1 VSARAATVAVAA
13 LLVLAGCSTG
23 PATIEQAPPPG
34 DGTSASDRV
43 GAPGLDALRTK
54 FRFFAEDACFDGDPA
69 QAFPRCGR
77 FVTEIRNVVGQVR
90 RDAPA
95 AAPQAD
101 LTEQSLD
108 RFTGAGCAADP
119 GTLGGG
125 DPAVCGP
132 AFREVQEAVQGM
144 ATAVGAPG

>member
-1 VSARAATVAVAA
+1 MSVRAATVAVAA
-13 LLVLAGCSTG
+13 LLVLAGCGTG
-23 PATIEQAPPPG
+23 PATTRTTTGE
-34 DGTSASDRV
+34 GTSASDRV

-54 FRFFAEDACFDGDPA
+54 FRFFAEDTCFDGDPA
-69 QAFPRCGR
+69 QVFPRCGR

-101 LTEQSLD
+101 ATEAAVD
-108 RFTGAGCAADP
+108 RFTAGCATDP
-119 GTLGGG
+119 GTVGGG
-125 DPAVCGP
+125 DPATCGP